1 MRQVW
6 EVEETLSLLEVLF
19 PEVNTNFV
27 FESLELV
34 ETGLENEN
42 S

>member
-19 PEVNTNFV
+19 LEVSTNFV
-27 FESLELV
+27 FESPELV